1 MPPAD
6 RPDVFARATTRLVV
20 LFTVIVILLV
30 VASGVFF
37 YLTVRTNITG
47 VAQGSSGS
55 GGETEVER
63 VLATRSID
71 RVRWQLAALDGAII
85 VAVGALGYWYA
96 RRTLRPIRE
105 LYGAQK
111 RFVADASHELRTPL
125 AIMKA
130 DFEVALRGEV
140 DSTGPAEQFEELRG
154 ALTDGLGEVDRMS
167 AIVDDLLTL
176 SRIDAHQEELRFAAV
191 DLAELVSRTAE
202 GMRTMAE
209 NARVALAVTAPDG
222 AVPASADAAHLERAL
237 RNLLRNAIEHSAPG
251 DTVAVDLA
259 VAGDAA
265 VTRVSDQGTG
275 IAPADLAHVFDRFYR
290 ADSARSRDAGGSGLG
305 LAITRWIVEGHGG
318 TVAAESAP
326 KAGTAVVVRLP
337 LADSR
342 DHGAG
347 PATTPR

>member
-6 RPDVFARATTRLVV
+6 RPDIFARVTTRLVV
-20 LFTVIVILLV
+20 LFTAIVVLLV
-30 VASGVFF
+30 VASGVFL

-55 GGETEVER
+55 GGETEVEH
-63 VLATRSID
+63 VLATQSID

-85 VAVGALGYWYA
+85 VAVGALGLWYA
-96 RRTLRPIRE
+96 RRTLRPIHE

-130 DFEVALRGEV
+130 DFEAALRGEV
-140 DSTGPAEQFEELRG
+140 DSAGSAEQFEELRE

-191 DLAELVSRTAE
+191 DLAELVRRTAE

-222 AVPASADAAHLERAL
+222 AVTARADPAYLERAL
-237 RNLLRNAIEHSAPG
+237 RNLLRNAIEHSASG
-251 DTVAVDLA
+251 EVVTVSLTLV
-259 VAGDAA
+259 GEAA
-265 VTRVSDQGTG
+265 VVRVADQGTG

-290 ADSARSRDAGGSGLG
+290 ADSARSHDTGGSGLG
-305 LAITRWIVEGHGG
+305 LAITRWIVARHGG
-318 TVAAESAP
+318 TLVAESAP
-326 KAGTAVVVRLP
+326 KAGTAVVMRLP
-337 LADSR
+337 LGDPR
-342 DHGAG
+342 DYSGGA
-347 PATTPR
+347 ATTTR

>member
-1 MPPAD
+1 
-6 RPDVFARATTRLVV
+6 
-20 LFTVIVILLV
+20 
-30 VASGVFF
+30 
-37 YLTVRTNITG
+37 
-47 VAQGSSGS
+47 
-55 GGETEVER
+55 
-63 VLATRSID
+63 
-71 RVRWQLAALDGAII
+71 
-85 VAVGALGYWYA
+85 
-96 RRTLRPIRE
+96 
-105 LYGAQK
+105 
-111 RFVADASHELRTPL
+111 VADASHELRTPL